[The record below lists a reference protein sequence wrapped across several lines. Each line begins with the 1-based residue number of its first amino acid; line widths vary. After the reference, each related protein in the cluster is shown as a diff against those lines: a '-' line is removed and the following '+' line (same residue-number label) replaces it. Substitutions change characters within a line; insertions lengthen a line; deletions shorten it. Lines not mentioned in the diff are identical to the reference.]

1 MWVVILRIGI
11 SFADGALDI
20 VLGEEVAGHQ
30 AGDKNPGHRLE
41 LRHPVNVFYATS
53 LSIIPFIIIF
63 ITL

>member
-41 LRHPVNVFYATS
+41 LRHPVNVFMQRVVV
-53 LSIIPFIIIF
+53 PN
-63 ITL
+63 